1 MHGACPGA
9 AGRPWPGS
17 SGFWWLFLPDGKNGG
32 RNIHALNPGSGQHC
46 GWFTLLLG
54 EKLWRAAAMSN
65 ALGAE
70 RPGFK
75 SWSCH
80 LSFVCRSLPL
90 SNAQLPLS
98 GAVAK
103 SRCVKPPQSSWRHT
117 EDPPCGLLS
126 MKIL

>member
-1 MHGACPGA
+1 MAWLVWFLVAFLARWKKWGKKHTCSK
-9 AGRPWPGS
+9 PWLWP
-17 SGFWWLFLPDGKNGG
+17 
-32 RNIHALNPGSGQHC
+32 ALC
-46 GWFTLLLG
+46 WFTLLLG
-54 EKLWRAAAMSN
+54 EKLWRAVAMSI

-117 EDPPCGLLS
+117 EDLPCGLLS